1 MLHRYYNTWISNRM
15 NVIVKDLSI
24 LWISINLYDEKYL
37 FLSQLVGSQLTMAL
51 LNPRESSQNR
61 ILRLWNTQ
69 KRDLVGNY
77 VGSTRES

>member
-1 MLHRYYNTWISNRM
+1 MSVT
-15 NVIVKDLSI
+15 VKDLSI

-61 ILRLWNTQ
+61 ILRLLNTQ